1 MLKKDGHDH
10 GGWEKLVSYALKPPR
25 QLREL
30 RIRWL
35 TSATI
40 VVPCWESYNRSVL
53 SSFERFGRHTYNSAS
68 RTSTNMVIDLIHS
81 ASKYQIEEQCARSIS
96 FHALPLA
103 GMAAIKLRGVVELP
117 GVCAPREAERDIV
130 MFAH

>member
-1 MLKKDGHDH
+1 MLG
-10 GGWEKLVSYALKPPR
+10 KLQP
-25 QLREL
+25 
-30 RIRWL
+30 
-35 TSATI
+35 
-40 VVPCWESYNRSVL
+40 L

-68 RTSTNMVIDLIHS
+68 RTRTNKVIDLIHS

-103 GMAAIKLRGVVELP
+103 GKAAIKLRGVEVELP

-130 MFAH
+130 LFAH